1 MKYNT
6 IGLFIFLLSTVI
18 FAEMTHHVIPSK
30 IPVGESLKG
39 VYQTRG
45 SKTIGL
51 IKAHF
56 TYQEASMLK
65 QQTQHPVILNDTLL
79 PHQVELGMNQV
90 PVFDQGIHGTCATFS
105 VISAVDALKGEGDY
119 YSQLC
124 LLNLGKTLAKY
135 GFNDSG
141 WDGTLPTLVLGRAI
155 EFGLVPKQIQY
166 LKGCGGG
173 FSYPTNKFDESGS
186 ISLEDYHLISEDL
199 NHTTYLSS
207 KVILT
212 ANQKFS
218 KKFNP
223 NKALNK
229 TREALNRG
237 HRVLVSIIAPF
248 DSIMGI
254 HGKHHVSY
262 DTWVFSD
269 NLSQLLMNNMQW
281 LDSFYW
287 HAMLITGYDDEAKS
301 IDINGK
307 EHTGLF
313 KLRNSW
319 GKQAGDAGDYY
330 LSYDF
335 FENLVVR
342 LTEVM

>member
-6 IGLFIFLLSTVI
+6 IGLIICLLSNVT
-18 FAEMTHHVIPSK
+18 FAEMTHVVMPSK
-30 IPVGESLKG
+30 IPVGESVRG
-39 VYQTRG
+39 VYLTRG
-45 SKTIGL
+45 FKIIGL
-51 IKAHF
+51 IQAQF
-56 TYQEASMLK
+56 TNQEAIILQQQIHQPLILK
-65 QQTQHPVILNDTLL
+65 DNLL

-105 VISAVDALKGEGDY
+105 TISALDALKGQGDY

-141 WDGTLPTLVLGRAI
+141 WDGTLSTLVLGRAI
-155 EFGLVPKQIQY
+155 EFGLVSKQMEN
-166 LKGCGGG
+166 LNGCGGAYE
-173 FSYPTNKFDESGS
+173 YPTNRVDKSGPIS
-186 ISLEDYHLISEDL
+186 IEDYHLISENL
-199 NHTTYLSS
+199 NQTNYVNS

-218 KKFNP
+218 KQFNSA
-223 NKALNK
+223 KVLNK
-229 TREALNRG
+229 TREALHRG

-248 DSIMGI
+248 DSTMGI
-254 HGKHHVSY
+254 HGKHHVSH
-262 DTWVFSD
+262 DSWVLSD
-269 NLSQLLMNNMQW
+269 NLSQLLINNMQW

-287 HAMLITGYDDEAKS
+287 HAMVITGYDDDAKVV
-301 IDINGK
+301 DINGK
-307 EHTGLF
+307 EHIGLF
-313 KLRNSW
+313 KVRNSW
-319 GKQAGDAGDYY
+319 GEQAGDAGDYY